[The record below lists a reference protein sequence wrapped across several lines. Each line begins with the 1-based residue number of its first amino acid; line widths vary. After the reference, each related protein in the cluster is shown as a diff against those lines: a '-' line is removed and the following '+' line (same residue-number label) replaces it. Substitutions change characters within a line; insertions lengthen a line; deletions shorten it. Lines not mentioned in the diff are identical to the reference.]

1 MASVSDSRS
10 EDQGIAGFADGV
22 RYHSAR
28 PDYPLEAVR
37 FLVEALGIDS
47 DAHVVDL
54 GAGTGI
60 FTDHLIPFGPRITAV
75 EPAPGMRA
83 VLEQRLP
90 TVTVLYGR
98 DDNIPLESGCA
109 DCVVVAQA
117 FHWFDAPVA
126 LEEIHR
132 VLVDGGGLGLV
143 WNERDESVE
152 WVAAL
157 GRAMQWPE
165 HQPYKVGSD
174 FTPVITAGPFVN
186 VERRKFAH
194 AQVLD
199 HTHLAQ
205 RVLTTSYIAVMG
217 EDERSALMENVA
229 AVIRDLPDPV
239 ELPYVTD
246 VYRATAM
253 IR

>member
-1 MASVSDSRS
+1 VPDSS
-10 EDQGIAGFADGV
+10 ADEIATAGFANGL
-22 RYHSAR
+22 RYHAGR
-28 PDYPLEAVR
+28 PDYPPDAVR
-37 FLVEALGIDS
+37 FLVEELGIDR
-47 DAHVVDL
+47 DAHVIDL

-60 FTDHLIPFGPRITAV
+60 FTGQLIPFGPRITAI
-75 EPAPGMRA
+75 EPTPGMRQ

-90 TVTVLYGR
+90 TVTVLDGR
-98 DDNIPLESGCA
+98 DVDIPLETGCA

-143 WNERDESVE
+143 WNERDESVD

-157 GRAMQWPE
+157 GRAMLWPE
-165 HQPYKVGSD
+165 HQPYEVGRD
-174 FTPVITAGPFVN
+174 FTEVIAAGPFVN
-186 VERRKFAH
+186 VERRKFTH

-199 HTHLAQ
+199 HDGLVQ
-205 RVLTTSYIAVMG
+205 RVLTTSYIAVMDD
-217 EDERSALMENVA
+217 DERGAVMRNVE
-229 AVIRDLPDPV
+229 AVVRELPDPV
-239 ELPYVTD
+239 TLPYVTD
-246 VYRATAM
+246 AYRATAM

>member
-1 MASVSDSRS
+1 MSDARS
-10 EDQGIAGFADGV
+10 DDMGMAGFGDGE

-37 FLVEALGIDS
+37 FLVDALGIDS

-60 FTDHLIPFGPRITAV
+60 FTGQLIPFGPRITAV
-75 EPAPGMRA
+75 EPTPGMRG
-83 VLEQRLP
+83 VLQQRLP
-90 TVTVLYGR
+90 TVTVLDGR

-132 VLVDGGGLGLV
+132 VLVEGGRLGLV
-143 WNERDESVE
+143 WNERDETVE

-165 HQPYKVGSD
+165 HQPYKVGRD
-174 FTPVITAGPFVN
+174 FTPVIAAGPFVN
-186 VERRKFAH
+186 VERRKFVH

-199 HTHLAQ
+199 HTRLAQ

-217 EDERSALMENVA
+217 EDERNALMEDVA
-229 AVIRDLPDPV
+229 GVIRELPNPV

-246 VYRATAM
+246 AYRATAM